1 MGSAISYRQGIQ
13 LILAVLLPALAGCR
27 SATERTLEE
36 AVEQV
41 YAIEPTANITIAND
55 DGAVFVY
62 GSNINEIRVEAIKK
76 AYTRERLKQIAVNVS
91 LQEGSA
97 SIETSIPRKQNWG
110 FSDRSGTV
118 DYTIVVPATANL
130 SRLQLRDGEVLVDG
144 MRGETVRARLRNGRV
159 FAHNCFSNI
168 EFTLDRGTLTL
179 AYDWWEPE
187 EFSIQANITRG
198 SAWSFLP
205 SDAAFHL
212 IAETGDGKIEND
224 FEKSAQRRTE
234 EITKTDTSIHG
245 GGKAAL
251 RIRAT
256 EGNIKIVE
264 ANP

>member
-1 MGSAISYRQGIQ
+1 MRSAISYQQGIR
-13 LILAVLLPALAGCR
+13 LALAILLLALAGCG

-36 AVEQV
+36 AFEQV
-41 YAIEPTANITIAND
+41 YAIEPTANITVTNE

-62 GSNINEIRVEAIKK
+62 GSNINEMRVEAIKK

-91 LQEGSA
+91 VQEGSA
-97 SIETSIPRKQNWG
+97 SIETSIPKKQRWD

-118 DYTIVVPATANL
+118 DYTIVVPTTANL

-144 MRGETVRARLRNGRV
+144 MSGETVRARLRNGTV
-159 FAHNCFSNI
+159 FAHNCFSNV

-179 AYDWWEPE
+179 AHDWWEPRK
-187 EFSIQANITRG
+187 FSIQANIALG
-198 SAWSFLP
+198 NAWAVLP

-224 FEKSAQRRTE
+224 FEKSAERGTE
-234 EITKTDTSIHG
+234 ETTRTDTSIHG

-251 RIRAT
+251 RIHTTA
-256 EGNIKIVE
+256 GNIKIVE
-264 ANP
+264 TNP

>member
-1 MGSAISYRQGIQ
+1 VRSGISYRQAIR
-13 LILAVLLPALAGCR
+13 LVLAVWLPTLAGCE

-36 AVEQV
+36 TFEQV
-41 YAIEPTANITIAND
+41 YAIQPTANVTVTNG

-62 GSNINEIRVEAIKK
+62 GSNINEMRVEAIKK

-91 LQEGSA
+91 VQEGSI
-97 SIETSIPRKQNWG
+97 SIETSIPKKQKWG

-130 SRLQLRDGEVLVDG
+130 SRLQLGDGEVVVDG
-144 MRGETVRARLRNGRV
+144 MRGEAVRARLRNGRV
-159 FAHNCFSNI
+159 FAHNCFSNV

-179 AYDWWEPE
+179 AYEWWETRK
-187 EFSIQANITRG
+187 FSIQANITRG
-198 SAWSFLP
+198 NAWALLP

-224 FEKSAQRRTE
+224 FEKSAERGAE
-234 EITKTDTSIHG
+234 EITKTDTLIHDG
-245 GGKAAL
+245 GQAAL
-251 RIRAT
+251 RIHAT

>member
-1 MGSAISYRQGIQ
+1 LG
-13 LILAVLLPALAGCR
+13 VLLPALAGCG

-36 AVEQV
+36 TFEQV
-41 YAIEPTANITIAND
+41 YPIQPTANVTVTNG

-62 GSNINEIRVEAIKK
+62 GSNINEMRVEAIKK

-91 LQEGSA
+91 VQEGSV
-97 SIETSIPRKQNWG
+97 SIETNIPKKQKWS
-110 FSDRSGTV
+110 FSDHSGTV

-130 SRLQLRDGEVLVDG
+130 SRLQLGDGEVVVDG
-144 MRGETVRARLRNGRV
+144 MRGEAVRARLRNGRV
-159 FAHNCFSNI
+159 FAHNCFSNV

-179 AYDWWEPE
+179 AYEWWETRK
-187 EFSIQANITRG
+187 FSIQANITRG
-198 SAWSFLP
+198 NAWALLP

-224 FEKSAQRRTE
+224 FEKSAEPGTE
-234 EITKTDTSIHG
+234 EITKTDMSIHG

-251 RIRAT
+251 RIQAT